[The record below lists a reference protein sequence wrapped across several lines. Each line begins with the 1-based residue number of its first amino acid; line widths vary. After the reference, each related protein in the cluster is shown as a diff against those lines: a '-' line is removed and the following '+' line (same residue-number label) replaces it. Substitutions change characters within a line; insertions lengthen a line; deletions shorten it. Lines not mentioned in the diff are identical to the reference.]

1 MGGETIIHL
10 KQRINKS
17 LPQSALPKH
26 TNKILKKKLAQH
38 SIAVLR
44 DEKDRFKEALVSESF
59 SCLLLARTETVG
71 PEGILFLILRFVDNL
86 GIKEN
91 GLYSTW
97 GGGCPSMLMYA
108 WYVFKSCPAPGGRVG
123 RILLAFVPGIWIIGG
138 EEEASGGDGDGG
150 GLVRSGVTIGEGR
163 SDLYINCCS
172 RQF

>member
-1 MGGETIIHL
+1 M
-10 KQRINKS
+10 
-17 LPQSALPKH
+17 
-26 TNKILKKKLAQH
+26 AQH

-163 SDLYINCCS
+163 SDL
-172 RQF
+172 